1 MKQSVY
7 FSDFADAFKDIRPNN
22 FSSEGLQI
30 LWDHLEQLEDDLS
43 EELEL
48 DVIAFCCDYSEGDYL
63 DLLSELDID
72 EEDLEDLDEDEIA
85 EKVADE
91 LSNLTTVLGTTS
103 DNQII
108 YQVY

>member
-22 FSSEGLQI
+22 FSDEGLSI
-30 LWDHLEQLEDDLS
+30 LWDYLEQLEDDLS

-48 DVIAFCCDYSEGDYL
+48 DVIALCCDYSEESYL
-63 DLLSELDID
+63 DILSNLDID
-72 EEDLEDLDEDEIA
+72 EEDLEGLDEDEVA
-85 EKVADE
+85 EKVAEE
-91 LSNLTTVLGTTS
+91 LSDRTTVLGTTS

-108 YQVY
+108 FQVY